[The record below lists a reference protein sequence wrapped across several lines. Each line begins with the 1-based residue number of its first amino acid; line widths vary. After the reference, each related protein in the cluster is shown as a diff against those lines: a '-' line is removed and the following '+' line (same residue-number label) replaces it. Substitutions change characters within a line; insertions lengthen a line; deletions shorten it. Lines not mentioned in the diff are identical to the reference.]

1 MATSMSTIQ
10 RWFKHFESVN
20 RSLEDQHRSGCPITE
35 TSKSN
40 INRVQKVI
48 EDNPYC
54 TYDEIEALTSLSRGT
69 IQNIIHNS
77 LNLKKLTSRWMPYQ
91 LSE

>member
-1 MATSMSTIQ
+1 MSTIQ
-10 RWFKHFESVN
+10 RWFKHFESGN
-20 RSLEDQHRSGCPITE
+20 KSLEDQHRPGRAITA

-54 TYDEIEALTSLSRGT
+54 TYDEMTR
-69 IQNIIHNS
+69 
-77 LNLKKLTSRWMPYQ
+77 LKLKHH
-91 LSE
+91 

>member
-1 MATSMSTIQ
+1 M
-10 RWFKHFESVN
+10 
-20 RSLEDQHRSGCPITE
+20 EDQQRSGRPITE

-54 TYDEIEALTSLSRGT
+54 TYDEIEAEASLSRGT
-69 IQNIIHNS
+69 IQNIIHKS
-77 LNLKKLTSRWMPYQ
+77 LNLKKLTSCWVPPQ
-91 LSE
+91 LSEKNRPDRVRCCQ